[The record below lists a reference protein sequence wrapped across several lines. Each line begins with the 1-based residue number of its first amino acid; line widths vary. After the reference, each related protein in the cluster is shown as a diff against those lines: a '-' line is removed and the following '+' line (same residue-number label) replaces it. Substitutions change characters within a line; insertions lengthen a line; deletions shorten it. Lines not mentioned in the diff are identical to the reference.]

1 MFFLLCTFESH
12 VLNHCFLFSFLFPSF
27 LFHKSGKVLLKI
39 YTLHWHCFS
48 IKTFTIIVEGTST
61 LQTLN
66 VIGMCNGAHLYKV
79 APWAF

>member
-1 MFFLLCTFESH
+1 
-12 VLNHCFLFSFLFPSF
+12 
-27 LFHKSGKVLLKI
+27 LLKI